1 LNSKYFFYR
10 KFDLNN
16 SGSISPEELRVVLS
30 KMHRFYS
37 REEVEDMIRKVD
49 HNKDGLISIDE
60 FVDMMNLNKI

>member
-37 REEVEDMIRKVD
+37 REEVEDMK
-49 HNKDGLISIDE
+49 
-60 FVDMMNLNKI
+60 